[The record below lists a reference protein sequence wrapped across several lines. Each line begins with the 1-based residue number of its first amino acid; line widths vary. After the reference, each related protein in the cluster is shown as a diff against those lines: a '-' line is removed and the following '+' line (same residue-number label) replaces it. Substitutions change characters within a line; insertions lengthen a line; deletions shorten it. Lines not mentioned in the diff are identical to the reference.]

1 MSFFKS
7 FPFANFT
14 FDDKTFQI
22 EDLTRRV
29 VFEPKTFSNYSYVY
43 DIDVSD
49 TRPDIASQL
58 LYQNV
63 NYWWTFFIVNGITI
77 NEWPMSDGELEDYL
91 TSKFTEYQLEQTY
104 GYFNDDGVQ
113 VPAYGFTAF
122 RTEDK
127 VVNYALNRDDFLNPS
142 GNMAKTRF
150 NRMTVREFHTDQNEK
165 RKKIRAVRAEFI
177 GRFFDDFRNR
187 IKNEVDLGI

>member
-7 FPFANFT
+7 YPYTDFS
-14 FDDKTFQI
+14 FDGKTFNL

-29 VFEPKTFSNYSYVY
+29 VFEPKTFSNYSYIY
-43 DIDVSD
+43 EIDVSD
-49 TRPDIASQL
+49 TRPDVASQL

-63 NYWWTFFIVNGITI
+63 NFWWTFFIVNGITI
-77 NEWPMSDGELEDYL
+77 NDWPLSEGELDDFMSAKY
-91 TSKFTEYQLEQTY
+91 TDYQLEQTY

-113 VPAYGFTAF
+113 VPAFGFSNFKA
-122 RTEDK
+122 DGN
-127 VVNYALNRDDFLNPS
+127 VINYAVNKEDFYDASSVMSKSRHNRISLRQHLMN
-142 GNMAKTRF
+142 
-150 NRMTVREFHTDQNEK
+150 QNEK
-165 RKKIRAVRAEFI
+165 RKSIRAVRADFI